1 MTARGRSTG
10 LSTCTG
16 PRCACGTRRSRAGAS
31 PGSTRS
37 PGSTTSRS
45 AAGAARTS
53 CRSAPMP
60 TARRR
65 GGCSPRSP
73 RIRSGGSAKL
83 SIPTARRGGSKASSG
98 PGASART
105 GGVTHG
111 RHPPGTPP
119 RYSPPRVFRPRKS
132 LGSTRLHAR
141 FALRERAHMA
151 PRLLNRHPSSVQ
163 GGVAM
168 FRTFSRPAVAAAL
181 FSLSLASATPAA
193 AINLFSVQQDAEVGR
208 QAAHDAE
215 RQLPMLRDGTTE
227 GYINA
232 IVQRLAAVAPGPRFP
247 YRARVVNAAEINA
260 FALPGGYVY
269 VNRGLI
275 EAVRNE
281 GELAGVLAHEMA
293 HVAQRH
299 GTSQATKA
307 YGAQMGVGLL
317 SGVLG
322 GRNQRLGMGEQI
334 VGSLGLNAPFMK

>member
-1 MTARGRSTG
+1 
-10 LSTCTG
+10 
-16 PRCACGTRRSRAGAS
+16 
-31 PGSTRS
+31 
-37 PGSTTSRS
+37 
-45 AAGAARTS
+45 
-53 CRSAPMP
+53 
-60 TARRR
+60 
-65 GGCSPRSP
+65 
-73 RIRSGGSAKL
+73 
-83 SIPTARRGGSKASSG
+83 
-98 PGASART
+98 
-105 GGVTHG
+105 
-111 RHPPGTPP
+111 
-119 RYSPPRVFRPRKS
+119 
-132 LGSTRLHAR
+132 
-141 FALRERAHMA
+141 
-151 PRLLNRHPSSVQ
+151 
-163 GGVAM
+163 M
-168 FRTFSRPAVAAAL
+168 FRRFSRPAVAAAL

-208 QAAHDAE
+208 QAAQDAE

-317 SGVLG
+317 GSLLG
-322 GRNQRLGMGEQI
+322 GRDHRLGVGEQI
-334 VGSLGLNAPFMK
+334 IGSLGLNALFMKFSRNAESEADRVGAQMMSRAGYDPMAMANFFDLLAAQQRGNPSAVSQFFSDHPSPQNRSASIRALAAQLGRGRGRQVGGLQTVQARLDQMPAASRRQGLARTASRLRRR

>member
-1 MTARGRSTG
+1 
-10 LSTCTG
+10 
-16 PRCACGTRRSRAGAS
+16 
-31 PGSTRS
+31 
-37 PGSTTSRS
+37 
-45 AAGAARTS
+45 
-53 CRSAPMP
+53 
-60 TARRR
+60 
-65 GGCSPRSP
+65 
-73 RIRSGGSAKL
+73 
-83 SIPTARRGGSKASSG
+83 
-98 PGASART
+98 
-105 GGVTHG
+105 
-111 RHPPGTPP
+111 
-119 RYSPPRVFRPRKS
+119 
-132 LGSTRLHAR
+132 
-141 FALRERAHMA
+141 
-151 PRLLNRHPSSVQ
+151 
-163 GGVAM
+163 M
-168 FRTFSRPAVAAAL
+168 FRTFSRRALAAAL

-208 QAAHDAE
+208 QAAQDAE

-317 SGVLG
+317 GSLLG
-322 GRNQRLGMGEQI
+322 GRDRRLGVGEQI
-334 VGSLGLNAPFMK
+334 IGSLGLNALFMKFSRNAESEADRVGAQMMSRAGYDPMAMASFFDLLAAQQRGNPSAVSQFFSDHPSPQNRSASIRALAAHLGRGRETQVGGLRTVQARLDQMPQASRRQGLARTASRLRRR

>member
-1 MTARGRSTG
+1 
-10 LSTCTG
+10 
-16 PRCACGTRRSRAGAS
+16 
-31 PGSTRS
+31 
-37 PGSTTSRS
+37 
-45 AAGAARTS
+45 
-53 CRSAPMP
+53 
-60 TARRR
+60 
-65 GGCSPRSP
+65 
-73 RIRSGGSAKL
+73 
-83 SIPTARRGGSKASSG
+83 
-98 PGASART
+98 
-105 GGVTHG
+105 
-111 RHPPGTPP
+111 
-119 RYSPPRVFRPRKS
+119 
-132 LGSTRLHAR
+132 
-141 FALRERAHMA
+141 
-151 PRLLNRHPSSVQ
+151 
-163 GGVAM
+163 M
-168 FRTFSRPAVAAAL
+168 FRTLSRRAFAAAL

-208 QAAHDAE
+208 QAAQDAE

-317 SGVLG
+317 GSLLG
-322 GRNQRLGMGEQI
+322 GRDHRLGVGEQVI
-334 VGSLGLNAPFMK
+334 GSLGLSALFMKFSRNAESEADRVGAQMMSRAGYDPMAMANFFDLLAAQQRGNPSAVSQFFSDHPSPQNRSASIRALAAQLGRGRGTQVGGLRTVQARLDQMPAASRRQGLARTASRLRRR

>member
-1 MTARGRSTG
+1 
-10 LSTCTG
+10 
-16 PRCACGTRRSRAGAS
+16 
-31 PGSTRS
+31 
-37 PGSTTSRS
+37 
-45 AAGAARTS
+45 
-53 CRSAPMP
+53 
-60 TARRR
+60 
-65 GGCSPRSP
+65 
-73 RIRSGGSAKL
+73 
-83 SIPTARRGGSKASSG
+83 
-98 PGASART
+98 
-105 GGVTHG
+105 
-111 RHPPGTPP
+111 
-119 RYSPPRVFRPRKS
+119 
-132 LGSTRLHAR
+132 
-141 FALRERAHMA
+141 
-151 PRLLNRHPSSVQ
+151 
-163 GGVAM
+163 M

-208 QAAHDAE
+208 QAAQDAE

-317 SGVLG
+317 GSLLG
-322 GRNQRLGMGEQI
+322 GRDHRLGVGEQVI
-334 VGSLGLNAPFMK
+334 GSLGLNALFMKFSRNAESEADRVGAQMMSRAGYDPMAMANFFDLLAAQQRGNPSAVSQFFSDHPSPQNRSASIRALAAQLGRGRGTQVGGLQTVQARLDQMPAASRRQGLARTASRLRRR

>member
-1 MTARGRSTG
+1 
-10 LSTCTG
+10 
-16 PRCACGTRRSRAGAS
+16 
-31 PGSTRS
+31 
-37 PGSTTSRS
+37 
-45 AAGAARTS
+45 
-53 CRSAPMP
+53 
-60 TARRR
+60 
-65 GGCSPRSP
+65 
-73 RIRSGGSAKL
+73 
-83 SIPTARRGGSKASSG
+83 
-98 PGASART
+98 
-105 GGVTHG
+105 
-111 RHPPGTPP
+111 
-119 RYSPPRVFRPRKS
+119 
-132 LGSTRLHAR
+132 
-141 FALRERAHMA
+141 
-151 PRLLNRHPSSVQ
+151 
-163 GGVAM
+163 M
-168 FRTFSRPAVAAAL
+168 FGTFSRRALAAAL

-208 QAAHDAE
+208 QAAQEAE

-227 GYINA
+227 GYVNA

-317 SGVLG
+317 GSLLG
-322 GRNQRLGMGEQI
+322 GRDHRLGVGEQVI
-334 VGSLGLNAPFMK
+334 GSLGLSALFMKFSRNAESEADRVGAQMMSRAGYDPMAMANFFDLLAAQQRGNPSAVSQFFSDHPSPQNRSATIRALAAQLGRGRGTQVGGLRTVQARLDQMPAASRRQGLARTASRLRRR

>member
-1 MTARGRSTG
+1 
-10 LSTCTG
+10 
-16 PRCACGTRRSRAGAS
+16 
-31 PGSTRS
+31 
-37 PGSTTSRS
+37 
-45 AAGAARTS
+45 
-53 CRSAPMP
+53 
-60 TARRR
+60 
-65 GGCSPRSP
+65 
-73 RIRSGGSAKL
+73 
-83 SIPTARRGGSKASSG
+83 
-98 PGASART
+98 
-105 GGVTHG
+105 
-111 RHPPGTPP
+111 
-119 RYSPPRVFRPRKS
+119 
-132 LGSTRLHAR
+132 
-141 FALRERAHMA
+141 
-151 PRLLNRHPSSVQ
+151 
-163 GGVAM
+163 M

-208 QAAHDAE
+208 QAAQDAE
-215 RQLPMLRDGTTE
+215 RQLPMLRDGMTE

-247 YRARVVNAAEINA
+247 YRAHVVNAAEINA

-317 SGVLG
+317 GSLLG
-322 GRNQRLGMGEQI
+322 GRDQRLGVPEQVI
-334 VGSLGLNAPFMK
+334 GSLGLNALFMKFSRNAESEADRVGAQMMSRAGYDPMAMANFFDLLAAQQRGNPSGVSQFFSDHPSPQNRSASIRALAAQLGRGRGAQVGGLQTVQARLDQMPAASRRQGLARTASRLRRR

>member
-1 MTARGRSTG
+1 
-10 LSTCTG
+10 
-16 PRCACGTRRSRAGAS
+16 
-31 PGSTRS
+31 
-37 PGSTTSRS
+37 
-45 AAGAARTS
+45 
-53 CRSAPMP
+53 
-60 TARRR
+60 
-65 GGCSPRSP
+65 
-73 RIRSGGSAKL
+73 
-83 SIPTARRGGSKASSG
+83 
-98 PGASART
+98 
-105 GGVTHG
+105 
-111 RHPPGTPP
+111 
-119 RYSPPRVFRPRKS
+119 
-132 LGSTRLHAR
+132 
-141 FALRERAHMA
+141 
-151 PRLLNRHPSSVQ
+151 
-163 GGVAM
+163 M
-168 FRTFSRPAVAAAL
+168 FRTFSRRAVAAAL

-208 QAAHDAE
+208 QAAQDAE

-247 YRARVVNAAEINA
+247 YRARVVNAADINA

-317 SGVLG
+317 GSLLG
-322 GRNQRLGMGEQI
+322 GRDHRLGVGEQI
-334 VGSLGLNAPFMK
+334 IGSLGLNALFMKFSRNAESEADRVGAQMMSRAGYDPMAMASFFDLLAAQQRGNPSAVSQFFSDHPSPQNRSASIRALAAQLGRGRGTQVGGLQTVQARLDQMPAASRRQGLARTASRLRRR

>member
-1 MTARGRSTG
+1 MS
-10 LSTCTG
+10 
-16 PRCACGTRRSRAGAS
+16 
-31 PGSTRS
+31 
-37 PGSTTSRS
+37 
-45 AAGAARTS
+45 
-53 CRSAPMP
+53 
-60 TARRR
+60 
-65 GGCSPRSP
+65 
-73 RIRSGGSAKL
+73 
-83 SIPTARRGGSKASSG
+83 
-98 PGASART
+98 
-105 GGVTHG
+105 
-111 RHPPGTPP
+111 
-119 RYSPPRVFRPRKS
+119 
-132 LGSTRLHAR
+132 
-141 FALRERAHMA
+141 
-151 PRLLNRHPSSVQ
+151 
-163 GGVAM
+163 
-168 FRTFSRPAVAAAL
+168 RTFSRRALAAAL

-208 QAAHDAE
+208 QAAQDAE

-227 GYINA
+227 GYVNA

-317 SGVLG
+317 GSLLG
-322 GRNQRLGMGEQI
+322 GRDRRLGVGEQVI
-334 VGSLGLNAPFMK
+334 GSLGLSALFMKFSRNAESEADRVGAQMMSRAGYDPMAMANFFDLLAAQQRGNPGAVSQFFSDHPSPQNRSASIRALAAQLGRGRGTQVGGLQTVQARLDQMPPASRRQGLARTASRLRRR

>member
-1 MTARGRSTG
+1 
-10 LSTCTG
+10 
-16 PRCACGTRRSRAGAS
+16 
-31 PGSTRS
+31 
-37 PGSTTSRS
+37 
-45 AAGAARTS
+45 
-53 CRSAPMP
+53 
-60 TARRR
+60 
-65 GGCSPRSP
+65 
-73 RIRSGGSAKL
+73 
-83 SIPTARRGGSKASSG
+83 
-98 PGASART
+98 
-105 GGVTHG
+105 
-111 RHPPGTPP
+111 
-119 RYSPPRVFRPRKS
+119 
-132 LGSTRLHAR
+132 
-141 FALRERAHMA
+141 
-151 PRLLNRHPSSVQ
+151 
-163 GGVAM
+163 M

-208 QAAHDAE
+208 QAAQDAE

-317 SGVLG
+317 GSLLG
-322 GRNQRLGMGEQI
+322 GRDHRLGVGEQVI
-334 VGSLGLNAPFMK
+334 GSLGLNALFMKFSRNAESEADRVGAQMMSRAGYDPMAMANFFDLLAAQQRGNPSAVSQFFSDHPSPQNRSARIRALAAQLGRGRGAQVGGLQTVQSRLDRMPAASRRQGLARTTSRLRRG

>member
-1 MTARGRSTG
+1 
-10 LSTCTG
+10 
-16 PRCACGTRRSRAGAS
+16 
-31 PGSTRS
+31 
-37 PGSTTSRS
+37 
-45 AAGAARTS
+45 
-53 CRSAPMP
+53 
-60 TARRR
+60 
-65 GGCSPRSP
+65 
-73 RIRSGGSAKL
+73 
-83 SIPTARRGGSKASSG
+83 
-98 PGASART
+98 
-105 GGVTHG
+105 
-111 RHPPGTPP
+111 
-119 RYSPPRVFRPRKS
+119 
-132 LGSTRLHAR
+132 
-141 FALRERAHMA
+141 
-151 PRLLNRHPSSVQ
+151 
-163 GGVAM
+163 M
-168 FRTFSRPAVAAAL
+168 FRRFSRPAVAAAL

-193 AINLFSVQQDAEVGR
+193 AINLFSVQQDAEMGR
-208 QAAHDAE
+208 QAAQDAE

-317 SGVLG
+317 GSLLG
-322 GRNQRLGMGEQI
+322 GRDHRLGVGEQVI
-334 VGSLGLNAPFMK
+334 GSLGLNALFMKFSRNAESEADRVGAQMMSRAGYDPMAMASFFDLLAAQQRGNPSAVSQFFSDHPSPQNRSASIRALAAQLGRGRGTQVGGLQTVQARLDQMPAASRRQGLARTASRLRRR

>member
-1 MTARGRSTG
+1 
-10 LSTCTG
+10 
-16 PRCACGTRRSRAGAS
+16 
-31 PGSTRS
+31 
-37 PGSTTSRS
+37 
-45 AAGAARTS
+45 
-53 CRSAPMP
+53 
-60 TARRR
+60 
-65 GGCSPRSP
+65 
-73 RIRSGGSAKL
+73 
-83 SIPTARRGGSKASSG
+83 
-98 PGASART
+98 
-105 GGVTHG
+105 
-111 RHPPGTPP
+111 
-119 RYSPPRVFRPRKS
+119 
-132 LGSTRLHAR
+132 
-141 FALRERAHMA
+141 
-151 PRLLNRHPSSVQ
+151 
-163 GGVAM
+163 M
-168 FRTFSRPAVAAAL
+168 FRTFSRRAVAAAL

-208 QAAHDAE
+208 QAAQDAE

-317 SGVLG
+317 GSLLG
-322 GRNQRLGMGEQI
+322 GRDQRLGVGEQI
-334 VGSLGLNAPFMK
+334 IGSLGLNALFMKFSRNAESEADRVGAQMMSRAGYDPMAMANFFDLLAAQQRGNPSAVSQFFSDHPSPQNRSASIRALAAQLGRGRGTQVGGLQTVQARLDQMPAASRRQGLARTASRLRRR

>member
-1 MTARGRSTG
+1 
-10 LSTCTG
+10 
-16 PRCACGTRRSRAGAS
+16 
-31 PGSTRS
+31 
-37 PGSTTSRS
+37 
-45 AAGAARTS
+45 
-53 CRSAPMP
+53 
-60 TARRR
+60 
-65 GGCSPRSP
+65 
-73 RIRSGGSAKL
+73 
-83 SIPTARRGGSKASSG
+83 
-98 PGASART
+98 
-105 GGVTHG
+105 
-111 RHPPGTPP
+111 
-119 RYSPPRVFRPRKS
+119 
-132 LGSTRLHAR
+132 
-141 FALRERAHMA
+141 
-151 PRLLNRHPSSVQ
+151 
-163 GGVAM
+163 M
-168 FRTFSRPAVAAAL
+168 FRTFSRRAVAAAL
-181 FSLSLASATPAA
+181 FSLSLASATSAA

-208 QAAHDAE
+208 QAAQDAE

-317 SGVLG
+317 GSLLG
-322 GRNQRLGMGEQI
+322 GRDHRLGVGEQI
-334 VGSLGLNAPFMK
+334 IGSLGLNALFMKFSRNAESEADRVGAQMMSRAGYDPMAMANFFDLLAAQQRGNPSAVSQFFSDHPSPQNRSASIRALAARLGRGRGTQVGGLQTVQARLDQMPAASRRQGLARTASRLRRR